1 MEQPLPV
8 TKTTEEAL
16 LFPRSKPESRVSQT
30 VFPKANITNICTF
43 SILQSLHQFITQLEK
58 RPLTVL
64 KSEIDS
70 LRLVIVNFKL
80 NQPVTHQCLDDCFL
94 WWHTGFPSV
103 WSNHDPSATLVLTVE
118 QYHHM
123 YVPLM
128 LFTID
133 SLLLDTH
140 THTLTYLPVRVD
152 SYVSLSEFVLIVKR
166 KIDGNQQSSQVVMML
181 MFLP

>member
-1 MEQPLPV
+1 M
-8 TKTTEEAL
+8 
-16 LFPRSKPESRVSQT
+16 
-30 VFPKANITNICTF
+30 
-43 SILQSLHQFITQLEK
+43 
-58 RPLTVL
+58 L

-70 LRLVIVNFKL
+70 LRLVIVNFEL
-80 NQPVTHQCLDDCFL
+80 NQPVTHQCLDNCFL
-94 WWHTGFPSV
+94 WWYTGFPSV
-103 WSNHDPSATLVLTVE
+103 WSNHDLSATLVLTVE

-133 SLLLDTH
+133 SLLLDTN
-140 THTLTYLPVRVD
+140 THTLTYLPVCVD

-166 KIDGNQQSSQVVMML
+166 KTDGNQQSSQVVMML